1 VPLEVDWV
9 SGAAMMV
16 RREAFE
22 QIGGFDERYFMYV
35 EDVDL
40 CNRLHQAGW
49 KSLYYPLVSML
60 HHVAGSSRRAPYRM
74 MFHHHRSL
82 LRYALSRTRGVRR
95 AALPFVVIGM
105 ACRLFVVWLVFF
117 LRHGRKQLRR

>member
-1 VPLEVDWV
+1 
-9 SGAAMMV
+9 MMV

-49 KSLYYPLVSML
+49 KALYFPGVSML

-74 MFHHHRSL
+74 IFHHHRSL
-82 LRYALSRTRGVRR
+82 LRYSLNRTRGVRR
-95 AALPFVVIGM
+95 LALPMVIAGLV
-105 ACRLFVVWLVFF
+105 CRMLVVWLVFF
-117 LRHGRKQLRR
+117 LRHGRKPRAR